1 MIYLER
7 LRERHGAWVSKGA
20 LNSPHLG
27 LGSARPGKRGAAKAY
42 FSALKPKRVVWAL
55 IGATLPWDAGL
66 QKALP
71 GVPGRKSLVAHPGLV
86 PHPFGS
92 TTQIWKALRNRQH
105 APTRVNS
112 AGERVSIREKVALTE
127 RAEGQALCS
136 GPEGPIPLSP
146 FSTEEGTPRGWIR
159 GRNPQGVDN
168 PALAGLGAGSQ

>member
-7 LRERHGAWVSKGA
+7 LRERHGAWVSQGA

-27 LGSARPGKRGAAKAY
+27 LGSACPGKRGAAKAY

-86 PHPFGS
+86 PYPFGS

-105 APTRVNS
+105 APTRVNCRG
-112 AGERVSIREKVALTE
+112 AGEYQGEGRTHRES
-127 RAEGQALCS
+127 RRS
-136 GPEGPIPLSP
+136 GPVLW
-146 FSTEEGTPRGWIR
+146 PRGAHPFVAFLYR

-168 PALAGLGAGSQ
+168 